1 MSRKSSHTE
10 YQLLQGLTS
19 GDTLHYSYIFKEYY
33 SALCH
38 YAETIIG
45 EPGHAEDI
53 VQDVFERLWQK
64 PYAFEDLR
72 HLKDFLY
79 KATRNAAL
87 NFLKGAEHSKE
98 RQARFLN
105 EQEDTSTPADDQDVI
120 RTEVFR
126 MIYREISNLPEQCGK
141 IVRMSYIDGL
151 KNEQIADILSIS
163 LQTVKNQK
171 TRGMKLLRM
180 RLPPLAL
187 TFFLLFSQHA

>member
-1 MSRKSSHTE
+1 MSRKSFYNE
-10 YQLLQGLTS
+10 FQLLRGLTS

-33 SALCH
+33 NALCH
-38 YAETIIG
+38 YAESIIG

-53 VQDVFERLWQK
+53 VQDVFEKLWQK

-87 NFLKGAEHSKE
+87 NFLKGAQHSKE
-98 RQARFLN
+98 RQAKFLH
-105 EQEDTSTPADDQDVI
+105 EQEKATTGEDQDII
-120 RTEVFR
+120 RMEVFR
-126 MIYREISNLPEQCGK
+126 VIYREISNLPEQCGK
-141 IVRMSYIDGL
+141 IVRMSYIEGL
-151 KNEQIADILSIS
+151 KNEQIAEILSIS

-180 RLPPLAL
+180 RLSPAVVAL
-187 TFFLLFSQHA
+187 FLLFSSHS

>member
-1 MSRKSSHTE
+1 LSRKSSYNE
-10 YQLLQGLTS
+10 SQLLRGLTS

-33 SALCH
+33 SALSH

-87 NFLKGAEHSKE
+87 NFLKGAQHSKE
-98 RQARFLN
+98 RQAKFLH
-105 EQEDTSTPADDQDVI
+105 EQEEEATSEDLDII
-120 RTEVFR
+120 RMEVFR
-126 MIYREISNLPEQCGK
+126 MVYREISGLPEQCGK

-151 KNEQIADILSIS
+151 KNEQIAEILSIS

-180 RLPPLAL
+180 RLSPVIVAL
-187 TFFLLFSQHA
+187 FLLYSHHS

>member
-1 MSRKSSHTE
+1 MSRKSSNNE
-10 YQLLQGLTS
+10 YELLQGLTT

-64 PYAFEDLR
+64 RYAFEDLR

-79 KATRNAAL
+79 KATRNAAI
-87 NFLKGAEHSKE
+87 NFLKGAQHSKE
-98 RQARFLN
+98 RQAKFLH
-105 EQEDTSTPADDQDVI
+105 EQEDTATGEDLDII
-120 RTEVFR
+120 RMEVFR
-126 MIYREISNLPEQCGK
+126 VIYREISNLPEQCGK
-141 IVRMSYIDGL
+141 IVRMSYIEGL
-151 KNEQIADILSIS
+151 KNEQIAEVLSIS

-180 RLPPLAL
+180 RLSPVVITL
-187 TFFLLFSQHA
+187 FLLFSPHS

>member
-1 MSRKSSHTE
+1 MSRKSSNNE

-19 GDTLHYSYIFKEYY
+19 GDTLHYSYIFKAYY

-79 KATRNAAL
+79 KATRNAAI
-87 NFLKGAEHSKE
+87 NFLKGAQHSKE
-98 RQARFLN
+98 RQAKFLH
-105 EQEDTSTPADDQDVI
+105 EQEESTTSEDLDII
-120 RTEVFR
+120 RMEVFR
-126 MIYREISNLPEQCGK
+126 VIYREMSNLPEQCGK
-141 IVRMSYIDGL
+141 IVRMSYIEGL
-151 KNEQIADILSIS
+151 KNEQIAEILSIS

-180 RLPPLAL
+180 RLSPVVITL
-187 TFFLLFSQHA
+187 FLLFSPHS

>member
-1 MSRKSSHTE
+1 MSRKSSYNEH
-10 YQLLQGLTS
+10 QLLRGLTS

-38 YAETIIG
+38 YAESITG
-45 EPGHAEDI
+45 EPGYAEDM
-53 VQDVFERLWQK
+53 VQDVFEKLWQK
-64 PYAFEDLR
+64 PYTFEDLR

-87 NFLKGAEHSKE
+87 NFLKGAQHSKE
-98 RQARFLN
+98 RQARFLD
-105 EQEDTSTPADDQDVI
+105 EQDDTATTDDLDII

-126 MIYREISNLPEQCGK
+126 LIYREISNLPEQCGK
-141 IVRMSYIDGL
+141 IVHMSYIEGL
-151 KNEQIADILSIS
+151 KNEQIAEILSIS

-180 RLPPLAL
+180 RLSPVVFA
-187 TFFLLFSQHA
+187 LFSLLSHHS